1 MITFI
6 IPTLWKSDRIFKTI
20 ESFESCKN
28 MDAELIIIDNAQNG
42 YTNKDS
48 RVTVIKPKSN
58 IFVNPSWTIGVTLA
72 QNKYVCLLNDDISIN
87 VDFLVRKFNALIQK
101 DSNFGMIGL
110 YKDNLLNS
118 EVNTFND
125 SIELAEINDRG
136 YGFGCM
142 MILKKENY
150 IKIPDCFKIFFGD
163 DYLYFYNK
171 DLMKQKIYWI
181 QGLKTPGEVSVT
193 SKEFEDS
200 HMQQEHMFWDQE
212 IQILI
217 NKNK

>member
-28 MDAELIIIDNAQNG
+28 MDAELIIIDNAQKG
-42 YTNKDS
+42 YASKDY

-58 IFVNPSWTIGVTLA
+58 IFVNPSWSIGVTLA

-87 VDFLVRKFNALIQK
+87 IDFLVRKFNTLIQK

-118 EVNTFND
+118 EINTFND
-125 SIELAEINDRG
+125 FIELTEINDRG

-171 DLMKQKIYWI
+171 DLMKRKIYWI

-200 HMQQEHMFWDQE
+200 HMQEEHMFWDQE
-212 IQILI
+212 IQTLI

>member
-20 ESFESCKN
+20 ESFENCKN
-28 MDAELIIIDNAQNG
+28 NDIELVIIDNAQRG

-48 RVTVIKPKSN
+48 RFTVVKPKSN
-58 IFVNPSWTIGVTLA
+58 IFVNPSWTIGVTLSK
-72 QNKYVCLLNDDISIN
+72 NKYVCLLNDDISIN
-87 VDFLVRKFNALIQK
+87 IDFLIREFDTLIQR
-101 DSNFGMIGL
+101 DPEFGIIGL
-110 YKDNLLNS
+110 YKNNLLAS
-118 EVNTFND
+118 
-125 SIELAEINDRG
+125 EINKNEDSLQLIETQDRG

-150 IKIPDCFKIFFGD
+150 IKIPDCFKVYFGD

-171 DLMKQKIYWI
+171 DLMKRKIYWI
-181 QGLKTPGEVSVT
+181 DGLKTPGEISTT
-193 SKEFEDS
+193 SMEFEDS
-200 HMQQEHMFWDQE
+200 HMQQEYAFWDQE
-212 IQILI
+212 IQTLI

>member
-28 MDAELIIIDNAQNG
+28 MDAELIIIDNAQKG
-42 YTNKDS
+42 YASKDY

-58 IFVNPSWTIGVTLA
+58 IFVNPSWSIGVTLA

-87 VDFLVRKFNALIQK
+87 IDFLVRKFNTLIQK

-118 EVNTFND
+118 EINTFND
-125 SIELAEINDRG
+125 FIELTEINDRG

-171 DLMKQKIYWI
+171 DLMKRKIYWI

-200 HMQQEHMFWDQE
+200 HMQQEHTFWDQE
-212 IQILI
+212 IQTLI